1 MSDNYNNYLLA
12 YTPSFQV
19 ITETNVINVHVQ
31 WCIIEIPQISLAR
44 FLIIDGPFVYSQ
56 RSGRLVNMINK

>member
-1 MSDNYNNYLLA
+1 MSDNYNKHLLA

-31 WCIIEIPQISLAR
+31 
-44 FLIIDGPFVYSQ
+44 
-56 RSGRLVNMINK
+56 

>member
-19 ITETNVINVHVQ
+19 ITETNVINVHV
-31 WCIIEIPQISLAR
+31 R
-44 FLIIDGPFVYSQ
+44 
-56 RSGRLVNMINK
+56 